1 MVKGGKREGAGRP
14 KGGKY
19 NETTKLVRIPHSR
32 VEEVLS
38 FLDPRISKGIPL
50 YSSKVRAGF
59 PTPGDDYV
67 ESYLDL
73 NKRYIQTPAAT
84 FFVIA
89 SGDSMS
95 NAHIHEGDMLVV
107 DRSIPATHGKI
118 VIAAVNGELTVK
130 RLSAIN
136 GRIQLVP
143 ENDKYKP
150 IDITEGHDLIIW
162 GVVKHIMKD
171 V

>member
-1 MVKGGKREGAGRP
+1 MVKGGKRPGAGRP
-14 KGGKY
+14 RGGKY
-19 NETTKLVRIPHSR
+19 NEVTKLVRIPYSR

-38 FLDPRISKGIPL
+38 FLDMRMNHRVPL

-59 PTPGDDYV
+59 PSPADDYI
-67 ESYLDL
+67 ETYLDL

-89 SGDSMS
+89 SGDSMT

-107 DRSIPATHGKI
+107 DRSIEATHGKI
-118 VIAAVNGELTVK
+118 VIAAINGELTVK
-130 RLSAIN
+130 RLSIMN
-136 GRIQLVP
+136 GRVQLLP
-143 ENDKYKP
+143 ENEKYKP
-150 IDITEGHDLIIW
+150 IDITEEQDLVIW